1 MAIWLKKKKRM
12 LIVCL
17 IVLVIV
23 ITGIVIIVSNK
34 VNSGEQKIVE
44 TTSKQAEVKEETIST
59 TLTALGEVKAANEEK
74 LLLNTSYYYL
84 TMCAEE
90 EEYVEKGGNILQY
103 TNGKY
108 LVAPYDCVLTSY
120 NLPNEGEI
128 CTTSHYIEIQSIDS
142 LCMSLSVSENDINK
156 VEIGDLVDITITS
169 TSEKIEGRI
178 TSISEVG
185 TYSSNG
191 SYFTAK
197 VSFENTGTL
206 KIGMSATCEIILER
220 AENVVA
226 VPLEAIQT
234 SDDGSYVIVIKED
247 GTQENVTV
255 ETGISN
261 DAYIEIKSGITE
273 KTKVVMSESTSSS
286 SNSSRGGFNFEGGPG
301 GSRNGGNSGSG
312 TQFQGGDM
320 PGGGNRPSI

>member
-1 MAIWLKKKKRM
+1 
-12 LIVCL
+12 
-17 IVLVIV
+17 
-23 ITGIVIIVSNK
+23 
-34 VNSGEQKIVE
+34 
-44 TTSKQAEVKEETIST
+44 
-59 TLTALGEVKAANEEK
+59 
-74 LLLNTSYYYL
+74 
-84 TMCAEE
+84 
-90 EEYVEKGGNILQY
+90 
-103 TNGKY
+103 
-108 LVAPYDCVLTSY
+108 
-120 NLPNEGEI
+120 
-128 CTTSHYIEIQSIDS
+128 
-142 LCMSLSVSENDINK
+142 MSLSVSENDINK

>member
-1 MAIWLKKKKRM
+1 MKKNPVVIAI
-12 LIVCL
+12 IVLL
-17 IVLVIV
+17 IVLVAIIV
-23 ITGIVIIVSNK
+23 IYLMPEKESTKEDSSSESSTYASIQTIENTLSSSGQISSALDEK
-34 VNSGEQKIVE
+34 V
-44 TTSKQAEVKEETIST
+44 
-59 TLTALGEVKAANEEK
+59 TLHA
-74 LLLNTSYYYL
+74 SYYFSEL
-84 TMCAEE
+84 
-90 EEYVEKGGNILQY
+90 
-103 TNGKY
+103 
-108 LVAPYDCVLTSY
+108 LVDK
-120 NLPNEGEI
+120 NEGEI

>member
-1 MAIWLKKKKRM
+1 MKKNPVVIAI
-12 LIVCL
+12 IVLL
-17 IVLVIV
+17 IVLVAIIV
-23 ITGIVIIVSNK
+23 IYLMPEKESSTSSSTSESSAYASLQTIENTLSS
-34 VNSGEQKIVE
+34 SGQISSALDEKI
-44 TTSKQAEVKEETIST
+44 
-59 TLTALGEVKAANEEK
+59 TLHASYYFEK
-74 LLLNTSYYYL
+74 LLVDQDVYI
-84 TMCAEE
+84 EE
-90 EEYVEKGGNILQY
+90 GTNIIEY
-103 TNGKY
+103 TNGTY
-108 LVAPYDCVLTSY
+108 LKAPYDCVLTSS
-120 NLPNEGEI
+120 NLPNEDEI

-169 TSEKIEGRI
+169 TEEKLEGKI

-197 VSFENTGTL
+197 VSFENTGSL

-220 AENVVA
+220 AENVLA

-234 SDDGSYVIVIKED
+234 SDDGSYVIVIKSD

-273 KTKVVMSESTSSS
+273 KTQVVMSESTSSS
-286 SNSSRGGFNFEGGPG
+286 SNSSRGGFNFNG
-301 GSRNGGNSGSG
+301 GSGGSSGG
-312 TQFQGGDM
+312 GMQFPGGGDM
-320 PGGGNRPSI
+320 PSMPSMSGGSGRPSF